1 MKPSRPGANQPEF
14 MRPAVLPGLLCAAAI
29 LVGLFVGASDW
40 FITVRFAVSILAA
53 IMVVFAIQGRTFK
66 TYVFVPFLLAIVV
79 LWNPLVSLTTGFAG
93 QWWLLT
99 QVAASALTFAAGIVM
114 KTPVPT
120 R

>member
-1 MKPSRPGANQPEF
+1 MKPSRPGANAPEF
-14 MRPAVLPGLLCAAAI
+14 IRPAVLPGLLCAAAI

-66 TYVFVPFLLAIVV
+66 TYVFVPFLLVIVV
-79 LWNPLVSLTTGFAG
+79 VWNPLVPLTTGFAG

-99 QVAASALTFAAGIVM
+99 QVGASALAFAAGIVM
-114 KTPVPT
+114 KTPAPT